1 MAKKSRNQAR
11 LHRHAR
17 VRKNIF
23 GTPER
28 PRMNVFRSISDIYVQ
43 IIDDH
48 SGTTLVSASSVD
60 SGLRASLA
68 GKSKVEQAL
77 LVGEEVSAAKVTAS
91 VVKNGKAKKVIV
103 FKYKSKK
110 DYRKKQGHRQPYTK
124 VKIES
129 ISL

>member
-1 MAKKSRNQAR
+1 MAKKTRNQAR

-17 VRKNIF
+17 VRKHIF

-60 SGLRASLA
+60 LGVRHLLK
-68 GKSKVEQAL
+68 GKSKMEQAQ
-77 LVGEEVSAAKVTAS
+77 LVGEEVAKRA
-91 VVKNGKAKKVIV
+91 KAKGISAVV
-103 FKYKSKK
+103 FDRGGYIYTGRVKSLAEGA
-110 DYRKKQGHRQPYTK
+110 RKGGL
-124 VKIES
+124 EF
-129 ISL
+129 